1 MNSEAATRP
10 MYWSIRREVWE
21 NRSVYIAPLIVA
33 AVVLFG
39 SFLGTMAMSRS
50 IEAKKSGGLTAPI
63 QMAPAP
69 IMLATFL
76 VGFFYSFDALYGER
90 RDRSI
95 LFWKSLPVSDRTT
108 VLAKASVPIIVLPAI
123 ALVLS
128 FAAVIILIP
137 ITAAVMLS
145 NGMSVSAF
153 WGEVPNPL
161 IMVYGMAVHA
171 IWFAPIHGWL
181 LLVSAWARRAP
192 LLWAVMPPLLIAT
205 AERMVFRT
213 SYFGNMLRY
222 RFLGAMSEGFVNKGK
237 GQHPGMGIE
246 GIDPLNYL
254 LAPGLWVGLAFA
266 AVCIAAAVRLRR
278 NREPI

>member
-1 MNSEAATRP
+1 MNRP

-39 SFLGTMAMSRS
+39 SFIGTLALSES
-50 IEAKKSGGLTAPI
+50 IERTKPGAGITAPI

-108 VLAKASVPIIVLPAI
+108 VLAKASIPILVLPAI

-128 FAAVIILIP
+128 FAAVLILLP
-137 ITAAVMLS
+137 ITAVVMLS
-145 NGMSVSAF
+145 NGMGVSAF

-192 LLWAVMPPLLIAT
+192 LMWAVMPPLLIAM

-222 RFLGAMSEGFVNKGK
+222 RFIGAMSEGFVNKGK
-237 GQHPGMGIE
+237 GQHPDMGIE
-246 GIDPLNYL
+246 GIDPLNFL
-254 LAPGLWVGLAFA
+254 LTPGLWVGLAFA

>member
-1 MNSEAATRP
+1 MSSAQSHAAEPLEPGGFPPVPPTEPRP
-10 MYWSIRREVWE
+10 MYWSIRRELWE
-21 NRSVYIAPLIVA
+21 NRSIYIAPLIVA
-33 AVVLFG
+33 ALVLFG
-39 SFLGTMAMSRS
+39 SAIATLGLPQKMRTAALDP
-50 IEAKKSGGLTAPI
+50 AKQVSVVKPFA
-63 QMAPAP
+63 MAPAP
-69 IMLATFL
+69 IMMATL
-76 VGFFYSFDALYGER
+76 IVGLFYSLEALYGER

-108 VLAKASVPIIVLPAI
+108 VLAKASIPLIVLPAI

-137 ITAAVMLS
+137 ITAAVMLT
-145 NGMSVSAF
+145 NGKSVSAV
-153 WGEVPNPL
+153 WGQVPNPL
-161 IMVYGMAVHA
+161 IMIYGMAVHA

-205 AERMVFRT
+205 VERMVFRT

-222 RFLGAMSEGFVNKGK
+222 RFIGAMSEAFVNKGK

-254 LAPGLWVGLAFA
+254 LTPGL
-266 AVCIAAAVRLRR
+266 
-278 NREPI
+278 